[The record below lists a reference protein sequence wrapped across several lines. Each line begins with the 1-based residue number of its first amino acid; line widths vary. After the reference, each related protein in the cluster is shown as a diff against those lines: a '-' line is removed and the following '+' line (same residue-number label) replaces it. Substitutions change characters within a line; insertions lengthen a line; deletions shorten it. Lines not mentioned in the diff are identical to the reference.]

1 MNPHFIFNC
10 LSSINRFILINRTEE
25 ASDYLTRFSR
35 LMRMALHH
43 SEKPLIT
50 LEDELET
57 LRLYLDLERLRFKNA
72 FDYSIT
78 FINSVDTALVYIP
91 PLLIQPFAE
100 NAIWHGLMHKK
111 GLGCLDIELSV
122 VEHVLTCVITDNG
135 IGRTKAA
142 YLNPN
147 KSATKS
153 KGMGVQITVDRLAL
167 FNRTE
172 NDKSV
177 FDIEDITD
185 KSGNPGGTRVTLYF
199 SWISKC
205 LF

>member
-1 MNPHFIFNC
+1 
-10 LSSINRFILINRTEE
+10 
-25 ASDYLTRFSR
+25 
-35 LMRMALHH
+35 MALHH
-43 SEKPLIT
+43 SEKSLIT

-72 FDYSIT
+72 FNYSIT
-78 FINSVDTALVYIP
+78 FINSVDSALVYIP

-100 NAIWHGLMHKK
+100 NAIWHGLMHKQ
-111 GLGCLDIELSV
+111 GPGYLDIELSMV
-122 VEHVLTCVITDNG
+122 KEVLTCVITDNG

-142 YLNPN
+142 YLNHN
-147 KSATKS
+147 KTGTRN

-167 FNRTE
+167 FNRTG

-185 KSGNPGGTRVTLYF
+185 EAGNPGGTRVTLNIKYQDVT
-199 SWISKC
+199 KTPE
-205 LF
+205 LQHQ